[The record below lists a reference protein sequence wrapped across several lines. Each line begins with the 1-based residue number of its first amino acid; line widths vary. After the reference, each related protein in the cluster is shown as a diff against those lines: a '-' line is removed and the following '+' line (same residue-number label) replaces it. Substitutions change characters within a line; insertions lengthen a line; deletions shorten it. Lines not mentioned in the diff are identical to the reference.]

1 MKMTQDAYEEPRPL
15 SLILTE
21 FLNHGTLQTP
31 LLGSSAILS
40 CWNNQ
45 ENIVDKEKEN
55 SENVILYTRI
65 SKTYKALLLDGSAL
79 AVKHLSTCLQVSV
92 LIYKETEICLLSS
105 PELLYSVLSLLHTK
119 SIEIIKVSL
128 QAVVALSM

>member
-1 MKMTQDAYEEPRPL
+1 MTQDAYEEPRPL

-31 LLGSSAILS
+31 LLDLVVKVKHGELMAATNGFS
-40 CWNNQ
+40 
-45 ENIVDKEKEN
+45 

-79 AVKHLSTCLQVSV
+79 AVKHLSTCKLGEKKFS
-92 LIYKETEICLLSS
+92 
-105 PELLYSVLSLLHTK
+105 
-119 SIEIIKVSL
+119 
-128 QAVVALSM
+128 